1 MKHLRI
7 FNTDT
12 EYWNFING
20 SGKTLPHVSLCDDNY
35 KVYFNPKKKLDNYIQ
50 LSIVNTYAPDG
61 VGANAPKIIATSD
74 YPVGRDIVI
83 SGTCTAEDV
92 FPTQETTNFSI
103 TILQGED
110 SGVDEI
116 RWSEVSSLVEPY
128 YIISINSYECNV
140 KSDSTYKYH
149 VILS

>member
-50 LSIVNTYAPDG
+50 LSIVNTYAPGG

-103 TILQGED
+103 TILRIGHFSTTILKVLCLPRRSNRPFEL
-110 SGVDEI
+110 V
-116 RWSEVSSLVEPY
+116 RRSL
-128 YIISINSYECNV
+128 IDFDGFN
-140 KSDSTYKYH
+140 
-149 VILS
+149 